1 MKENMQNLL
10 QKLVVI
16 IMVMGGA
23 CVIAEPKELFYGNGS
38 VVQYE
43 AGWPMRVNPPNRLA
57 AFNGQALRAIYAK
70 RPVWIAPSDAPAELP
85 KAEVKFGYFHDPSD
99 LLKRHSIMAIVLGK
113 DGKVVYERYQ
123 FGTTSQSLF
132 DSQSIAKVFTALSV
146 GVAMAQDK
154 SIGMNAKMGEMVP
167 KLNGSAL
174 GEATL
179 KQTLQMQ
186 CGHNFKWVD
195 SGSEG
200 SAGQYAKV
208 RFAAADKGAQ
218 NLYDYFKTLPAN
230 VPGQIFAYDPHCSD
244 SLSMLITQKTGVPL
258 RQFFEKFIWQ
268 RIGAK
273 NQAAWLSPTV
283 TSELT
288 TGASNFYATLPDYA
302 KLANA
307 IVNAGVVNGQE
318 VLPSKWLE
326 SMRTDTV
333 AVPKSEN
340 ENFARYGFHAWVR
353 NDTKDSWFAGLGN
366 HGQRF
371 YLDPKNN
378 SFMVIFALD
387 FDHIK
392 ESDRFWEWFRSTSLD
407 KL

>member
-1 MKENMQNLL
+1 MKNHL
-10 QKLVVI
+10 QRLICI
-16 IMVMGGA
+16 IMVMGGT
-23 CVIAEPKELFYGNGS
+23 CVMAEPKEQFYGDGS
-38 VVQYE
+38 AVQFE

-57 AFNGQALRAIYAK
+57 AFNGQALRAMYAN
-70 RPVWIAPSDAPAELP
+70 RPVWIAPSDTPSELP
-85 KAEVKFGYFHDPSD
+85 TAAVKFGYFHDPSD
-99 LLKRHSIMAIVLGK
+99 LLKKHSIMAIALGK
-113 DGKVVYERYQ
+113 DGKIVYERYQ

-132 DSQSIAKVFTALSV
+132 DSQSIAKTLTALSV
-146 GVAMAQDK
+146 GVAMAQDT
-154 SIGMNAKMGEMVP
+154 SIELNAKMSEMVP

-186 CGHNFKWVD
+186 CGHIFKWLD
-195 SGSEG
+195 SGAEG

-208 RFAAADKGAQ
+208 RFAAASKGGQ

-230 VPGQIFAYDPHCSD
+230 VPGQTFAYDPHCSD
-244 SLSMLITQKTGVPL
+244 SLSMLITRKTGVPL

-273 NQAAWLSPTV
+273 NQAAWLSPNLTP
-283 TSELT
+283 ELS

-318 VLPSKWLE
+318 VLPNKWLE
-326 SMRTDTV
+326 RMRTDTV

-340 ENFARYGFHAWVR
+340 ENFSRYGFHAWVR
-353 NDTKDSWFAGLGN
+353 NDKTDSWFAGLGN

-371 YLDPKNN
+371 YLDPKNK

-392 ESDRFWEWFRSTSLD
+392 ESDRFWEWFRNTSLD

>member
-1 MKENMQNLL
+1 
-10 QKLVVI
+10 
-16 IMVMGGA
+16 
-23 CVIAEPKELFYGNGS
+23 
-38 VVQYE
+38 
-43 AGWPMRVNPPNRLA
+43 
-57 AFNGQALRAIYAK
+57 
-70 RPVWIAPSDAPAELP
+70 
-85 KAEVKFGYFHDPSD
+85 
-99 LLKRHSIMAIVLGK
+99 LGK
-113 DGKVVYERYQ
+113 NGKIVYERYQ
-123 FGTTSQSLF
+123 FGTSSQSLF
-132 DSQSIAKVFTALSV
+132 DSQSIAKVLTALSV
-146 GVAMAQDK
+146 GVAMNQDK
-154 SIGMNAKMGEMVP
+154 SIELNAKMAELVP
-167 KLNGSAL
+167 KLNGSPL
-174 GEATL
+174 GEASL

-186 CGHNFKWVD
+186 CGHKFKWED

-208 RFAAADKGAQ
+208 RFAATDKGGQ
-218 NLYDYFKTLPAN
+218 NLYEYFKTVPAN
-230 VPGQIFAYDPHCSD
+230 VPGQTFAYDPHCSD

-268 RIGAK
+268 KIGAK
-273 NQAAWLSPTV
+273 NQAAWLSPTA
-283 TSELT
+283 TPELT

-302 KLANA
+302 KLANV

-318 VLPSKWLE
+318 VLPNNWLE

-340 ENFARYGFHAWVR
+340 ENFGRYGYHAWIR
-353 NDTKDSWFAGLGN
+353 NDKKDSWFAGLGN

-371 YLDPKNN
+371 YLDPRNN
-378 SFMVIFALD
+378 SFMIIFALD